1 MKEIE
6 ITGTHIN
13 YFHICKRELWLFSN
27 GIQMEHT
34 SELVHEGRFI
44 HETSYPQRA
53 EKYSEIEIE
62 GIKIDY
68 FDSQRK
74 IIHEVKKSN
83 KVEEAH
89 RWQVKY
95 YLYILKRNGIENVTA
110 ILEYP
115 LLRKREEILLQPDDI
130 PYFTTIEE
138 KIKTIINSS
147 ECPPLIPKKICRR
160 CSYFDFCWCSEN
172 GY

>member
-1 MKEIE
+1 MT

-13 YFHICKRELWLFSN
+13 YFHVCKRELWLFAN

-34 SELVHEGRFI
+34 SQLVEEGKLI

-53 EKYSEIEIE
+53 EKFREVEIE

-68 FDSQRK
+68 YDSVNK
-74 IIHEVKKSN
+74 VVHEIKKSD
-83 KVEEAH
+83 KVEDAH

-95 YLYILKRNGIENVTA
+95 YLYVLKRNGVENATG

-115 LLRKREEILLQPDDI
+115 RLRQREEIVLTDDDI
-130 PYFTTIEE
+130 DYLE
-138 KIKTIINSS
+138 KVKANIREIIQSDT
-147 ECPPLIPKKICRR
+147 CPPRVAKKICKS
-160 CSYFDFCWCSEN
+160 CSYHDFCWVSE
-172 GY
+172 

>member
-1 MKEIE
+1 MT

-13 YFHICKRELWLFSN
+13 YYHVCKRELWLFAN

-34 SELVHEGRFI
+34 SQLVEEGKLI

-53 EKYSEIEIE
+53 EKFREVEIE

-68 FDSQRK
+68 YDPVNK
-74 IIHEVKKSN
+74 VVHEIKKSD
-83 KVEEAH
+83 KVEDAH

-95 YLYILKRNGIENVTA
+95 YLYVLHQNGVEGATG

-115 LLRKREEILLQPDDI
+115 KLRQREEINLTDADI
-130 PYFTTIEE
+130 EYLE
-138 KIKTIINSS
+138 KVKSQIQQIVQSDA
-147 ECPPLIPKKICRR
+147 CPPRVAKKICQS
-160 CSYFDFCWCSEN
+160 CSYHDFCWASEQF
-172 GY
+172 